1 MNDVFQKISEV
12 IEVIDSKKKDE
23 FISTAKTL
31 VNQDKINLH
40 LSKDD
45 LDFDNAV
52 VNKNTED
59 SNYIVAIPYKIK
71 KSIKET
77 SAITLVFDKEKDFL
91 RYQEL
96 IVEEQDSSSVIYRYY
111 IDNEETATGT
121 TPISEGEVSAQGWLS
136 CMNTCLA
143 NQGLSNWAIGVFAA
157 LCGAACGTIILCAAC
172 IEGPLLVYSVQIMNC
187 LEDCG
192 PNK

>member
-1 MNDVFQKISEV
+1 MVRV
-12 IEVIDSKKKDE
+12 I
-23 FISTAKTL
+23 TGH
-31 VNQDKINLH
+31 NL
-40 LSKDD
+40 
-45 LDFDNAV
+45 FGDNAV

-71 KSIKET
+71 NLLKKQVQLPQYLIK
-77 SAITLVFDKEKDFL
+77 KRFL

-96 IVEEQDSSSVIYRYY
+96 IVENQDSSSVTYRYY

-121 TPISEGEVSAQGWLS
+121 TPISEGEISAQGWLS

>member
-1 MNDVFQKISEV
+1 MFYFKKVLLQQMVRV
-12 IEVIDSKKKDE
+12 I
-23 FISTAKTL
+23 TGH
-31 VNQDKINLH
+31 NL
-40 LSKDD
+40 
-45 LDFDNAV
+45 FGDNAV

-96 IVEEQDSSSVIYRYY
+96 VVENQDSSSVTYRYY

-121 TPISEGEVSAQGWLS
+121 TPISEGEISAQGWLS

-157 LCGAACGTIILCAAC
+157 LCGATCGTIILCAAC
-172 IEGPLLVYSVQIMNC
+172 MKDLYWYIAYRL
-187 LEDCG
+187 
-192 PNK
+192 